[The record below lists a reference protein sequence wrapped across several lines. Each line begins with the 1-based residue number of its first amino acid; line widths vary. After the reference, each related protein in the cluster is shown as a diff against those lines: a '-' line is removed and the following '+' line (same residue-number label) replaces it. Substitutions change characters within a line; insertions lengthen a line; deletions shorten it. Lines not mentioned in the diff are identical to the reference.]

1 MLKGNKQKEE
11 TMKASA
17 LIEKMVEILGNI
29 TSLTR
34 VLTVTQRPH
43 VVPVPVVSQYPTDI
57 GAKAR
62 GEWYLHTILG
72 R

>member
-1 MLKGNKQKEE
+1 
-11 TMKASA
+11 MKASA
-17 LIEKMVEILGNI
+17 LIEKMAGVLATISRWASE
-29 TSLTR
+29 LTAAR
-34 VLTVTQRPH
+34 GPH